1 MEEDDGTQARRFIA
15 QAFPLVI
22 AVCCLAIAAL
32 FVAACSSMNGTVTP
46 SGMAKINV
54 MVSDPATCATP
65 NGPYS
70 HVYVTITDVQA
81 NVSTSAGPNDS
92 GWVDLTP
99 SLKTA
104 PRQVDLLGLA
114 GNQCFLATLGDSQQL
129 QAGTYQQIRVILAS
143 DSTSIIGNLCT
154 NGSANCVQL
163 SKDSSVHTLNLSSEA
178 QTGIKIPASQIAG
191 GGLTVAAGKTTD
203 LDIDFQTCQ
212 SIVKEGNGQYRLKPV
227 LHAGEVSTV
236 SASINGSVVDASTG
250 KAIAGSAWVA
260 IEQPDAG
267 GVDRVV
273 QSTIANTDGTFVFCP
288 LPAGNYDVV
297 ISGVRSADGALYAPT
312 IVTGV
317 AVGDT
322 TGPVKLNPPTLAAAS
337 SFANL
342 TGLVTSANS
351 ASPAA
356 PVAIDVTLTVLATVN
371 GKIFTIPQQPAA
383 TPLYGVSQVVTTGAG
398 PVGTPP
404 VACPTGTDCIN
415 YSLFVPSTGA
425 YIGAWSA
432 GGATLAQPAPLPS
445 YAVDGITTN
454 TCSASDV
461 NSNPPLALT
470 GTGPF
475 ASLAITPNLAFTGC
489 Q

>member
-1 MEEDDGTQARRFIA
+1 MELKQGVSLRKL
-15 QAFPLVI
+15 FP
-22 AVCCLAIAAL
+22 LAIAACCLTIAAL
-32 FVAACSSMNGTVTP
+32 FIAACSSMNGTVS
-46 SGMAKINV
+46 SGTAKINV

-65 NGPYS
+65 NGPFS
-70 HVYVTITDVQA
+70 HVFVTITDVQA
-81 NVSTSAGPNDS
+81 NTDMAARPQDS

-99 SLKTA
+99 NLKTA
-104 PRQVDLLGLA
+104 PKQVDLLGLA
-114 GNQCFLATLGDSQQL
+114 NNQCFLASLGDTQQL

-143 DSTSIIGNLCT
+143 DSISITSNGCGN
-154 NGSANCVQL
+154 GAANCVQL
-163 SKDSSVHTLNLSSEA
+163 SKDSSFHTLNLSSEA
-178 QTGIKIPASQIAG
+178 QTGIKIPGSQIAG

-236 SASINGSVVDASTG
+236 SASINGSVIDASTG
-250 KAIAGSAWVA
+250 KAVAGTAWVA
-260 IEQPDAG
+260 VEQPDST

-297 ISGVRSADGALYAPT
+297 ISGVRSSDGALYAPT
-312 IVTGV
+312 IITGV

-322 TGPVKLNPPTLAAAS
+322 TGAVKLNPPTLAAAS

-342 TGLVTSANS
+342 TGLVTSANN

-356 PVAIDVTLTVLATVN
+356 PIAIDVTVTALATVN

-383 TPLYGVSQVVTTGAG
+383 TPFYGVSQVVTTGAG
-398 PVGTPP
+398 PAGTPP
-404 VACPTGTDCIN
+404 IACPSGTDCIN
-415 YSLFVPSTGA
+415 YSLPVPSTGA

-432 GGATLAQPAPLPS
+432 GGATLAQATPLPG
-445 YAVDGITTN
+445 YAVDGITTS

-475 ASLAITPNLAFTGC
+475 TSVAITPNLAFTGC

>member
-1 MEEDDGTQARRFIA
+1 MELKQAVSLRKFL
-15 QAFPLVI
+15 P
-22 AVCCLAIAAL
+22 LAIAACCFTVTAL
-32 FVAACSSMNGTVTP
+32 FMAACSSMSGTV
-46 SGMAKINV
+46 SDGMGKVSV

-65 NGPYS
+65 NGPFS

-81 NVSTSAGPNDS
+81 HVSTSAGPSDS

-104 PRQVDLLGLA
+104 PKQVDLLGLA
-114 GNQCFLATLGDSQQL
+114 SNQCFLATLGDSQQL
-129 QAGTYQQIRVILAS
+129 QAGKYQQIRIILAG
-143 DSTSIIGNLCT
+143 DSTGISNNACT

-163 SKDSSVHTLNLSSEA
+163 SKDSSIHTLNLSSEA
-178 QTGIKIPASQIAG
+178 QTGIKIPAGQIAG

-212 SIVKEGNGQYRLKPV
+212 SIVQEGNGQYRLKPV

-236 SASINGSVVDASTG
+236 SASINGSVIDASTG
-250 KAIAGSAWVA
+250 KAVAGTAWVA
-260 IEQPDAG
+260 LEQPDAG

-297 ISGVRSADGALYAPT
+297 ISGIRSSDGALYAPT

-322 TGPVKLNPPTLAAAS
+322 TGAVKLNAPVLAAAS

-342 TGLVTSANS
+342 TGLVTSANTS
-351 ASPAA
+351 NA
-356 PVAIDVTLTVLATVN
+356 PTAIDVTLTALATVN
-371 GKIFTIPQQPAA
+371 GKIYTIPQQPAA
-383 TPLYGVSQVVTTGAG
+383 TPFYGVSQAVTTAAG

-404 VACPTGTDCIN
+404 VACPSGTDCIN
-415 YSLFVPSTGA
+415 YSLPVPSTGT

-432 GGATLAQPAPLPS
+432 SGATLAQPAALPS
-445 YAVDGITTN
+445 YAVDGITTS
-454 TCSASDV
+454 TCSAAEV

-475 ASLAITPNLAFTGC
+475 TSVAITPNLAFTGC

>member
-1 MEEDDGTQARRFIA
+1 MELKKAVSLRKL
-15 QAFPLVI
+15 FP
-22 AVCCLAIAAL
+22 LAIAASGITFAAL
-32 FVAACSSMNGTVTP
+32 FIAACSSSMNGTV
-46 SGMAKINV
+46 SNGMGKVSV

-65 NGPYS
+65 NGPFS

-81 NVSTSAGPNDS
+81 NVNTSAGPNDS

-104 PRQVDLLGLA
+104 PKQVDLLGLA
-114 GNQCFLATLGDSQQL
+114 SNQCFLATLGDAQQL
-129 QAGTYQQIRVILAS
+129 QAGTYQQIRIILAS
-143 DSTSIIGNLCT
+143 DSTSITSNSCT

-163 SKDSSVHTLNLSSEA
+163 SKDSSIHTLNLSSEA

-212 SIVKEGNGQYRLKPV
+212 SIVQEGNGQYRLKPV

-236 SASINGSVVDASTG
+236 SASINGSVIDASTG
-250 KAIAGSAWVA
+250 KAVAGTAWVA
-260 IEQPDAG
+260 LEQPDAG
-267 GVDRVV
+267 GVDRVI

-312 IVTGV
+312 IITGV

-322 TGPVKLNPPTLAAAS
+322 TGAVKLNAPTLAAAS

-342 TGLVTSANS
+342 NGLVTSANTS
-351 ASPAA
+351 NAA
-356 PVAIDVTLTVLATVN
+356 TAIDVTLTALATVN
-371 GKIFTIPQQPAA
+371 GKIFTIPQQPAV
-383 TPLYGVSQVVTTGAG
+383 TPFYGVSQVVTTVAG
-398 PVGTPP
+398 PVGNPP
-404 VACPTGTDCIN
+404 AACPSGTDCIN
-415 YSLFVPSTGA
+415 YSLPVPSTGA

-432 GGATLAQPAPLPS
+432 GGATLTQPAPLPS
-445 YAVDGITTN
+445 YAVDGITTSV
-454 TCSASDV
+454 CSAIDV

-475 ASLAITPNLAFTGC
+475 TNVAITPNLAFTGC